1 MLQTPTRFTLVAA
14 SSEGATTLNAFDGAL
29 LNAGCGNMNL
39 IRVSSI
45 LPPGAEET
53 AALAISP
60 GSLLPT
66 AYGQIASTTPGE
78 RIAAAV
84 GIGFGAPGSF
94 GLIME
99 TAFSGSGQEAET
111 RIRKMLEDGFLLRG
125 LTLTR
130 VLVKSAEHVV
140 VSCGC
145 AFAAVCLW
153 G

>member
-1 MLQTPTRFTLVAA
+1 MLQTPTRFTMVAA
-14 SSEGATTLNAFDGAL
+14 SSEGQTALNAFDGAL
-29 LNAGCGNMNL
+29 LGAGCGNMNL

-45 LPPGAEET
+45 LPPGAEQ
-53 AALAISP
+53 AMSLAIAP

-66 AYGQIASTTPGE
+66 AYGHISSTTPGE
-78 RIAAAV
+78 QIAAAV
-84 GIGFGAPGSF
+84 GIGFGEPGAF

-99 TAFSGSGQEAET
+99 TAFLGSAQEAEA
-111 RIRKMLEDGFLLRG
+111 RIRKMLEEGFRVRQ
-125 LTLTR
+125 LTLSR
-130 VLVKSAEHVV
+130 VLVKSAEHHV

>member
-1 MLQTPTRFTLVAA
+1 MVAA
-14 SSEGATTLNAFDGAL
+14 SSEGLTALNAFDGAL

-45 LPPGAEET
+45 LPPGAEQ
-53 AALAISP
+53 AAAIDIAP

-66 AYGQIASTTPGE
+66 AYGHISSTTPKE

-84 GIGFGAPGSF
+84 GVGFGAPGSF

-99 TAFSGSGQEAET
+99 TAFSGSGQEAEA
-111 RIRKMLEDGFLLRG
+111 RIRKMLEEGFRMRG
-125 LTLTR
+125 MALSR
-130 VLVKSAEHVV
+130 MLVKSAEHQV